1 MDEKKKT
8 CMDSGGPGLMTDGE
22 LGMFPGNSDLN
33 DRDYCD
39 YHKKKIRCGCKNFC
53 RLWKFVIL
61 ISPPHRLSATSAGA

>member
-39 YHKKKIRCGCKNFC
+39 YHKKKSGAVAR
-53 RLWKFVIL
+53 
-61 ISPPHRLSATSAGA
+61 ISVASGNL